1 MQRTNIFLE
10 ERQTAVLD
18 RIAADGGVSRSVV
31 IRELLDEALFGR
43 GDSTSEDIAA
53 IEASFGVLKDFEPL
67 DRGTTERDRYLQSCW
82 ES

>member
-1 MQRTNIFLE
+1 MQRTNIFLD

-31 IRELLDEALFGR
+31 IRELLDGALFGR
-43 GDSTSEDIAA
+43 GDDAAEDIAA

-67 DRGTTERDRYLQSCW
+67 DRGIAERDRYLQSCW
-82 ES
+82 EN